1 VIFVPPC
8 LHGDQG
14 IITIELPTWQTW
26 FKTEKE
32 SILEPFNRWLYF
44 LTNAKGAGQDALL
57 SQLVDPEFKEAVIVM
72 KGYTTEQKLR
82 HAYDMRENH
91 KRLVNTY
98 IYTGYKK
105 GKDEGIELGEQKE
118 RLKLAG
124 KLKAKGM
131 SDEEIMETTGL
142 TPEDLAGL

>member
-1 VIFVPPC
+1 MRVCPSGCCTTGPSS
-8 LHGDQG
+8 
-14 IITIELPTWQTW
+14 WQTW

-32 SILEPFNRWLYF
+32 SIPEPFNRWLYF
-44 LTNAKGAGQDALL
+44 LTNAKGADQDALL

-105 GKDEGIELGEQKE
+105 GKDEGIELGVEKGEQKE

-131 SDEEIMETTGL
+131 PDEEIIEITGL

>member
-1 VIFVPPC
+1 M
-8 LHGDQG
+8 
-14 IITIELPTWQTW
+14 
-26 FKTEKE
+26 
-32 SILEPFNRWLYF
+32 
-44 LTNAKGAGQDALL
+44 

-105 GKDEGIELGEQKE
+105 GKDEGIELGVEKGEQKE

-131 SDEEIMETTGL
+131 PDEEIIEITGL